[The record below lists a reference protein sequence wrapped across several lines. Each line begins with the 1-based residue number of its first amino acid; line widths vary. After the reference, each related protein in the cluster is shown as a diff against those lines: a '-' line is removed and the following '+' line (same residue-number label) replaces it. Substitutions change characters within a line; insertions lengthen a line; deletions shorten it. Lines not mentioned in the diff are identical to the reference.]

1 MLAEAKELFIR
12 EKARE
17 HIPEINEKISWSL
30 HAVKKLRVEGLR
42 KRDVEVSL
50 KECIIVEDYAM
61 EGRPLPGC
69 LILGFID
76 SDTLHAVIAI
86 DRDFDRIFVITVYK
100 PSLERWKDDW
110 KTRKAKE

>member
-42 KRDVEVSL
+42 KRDVE
-50 KECIIVEDYAM
+50 
-61 EGRPLPGC
+61 
-69 LILGFID
+69 D
-76 SDTLHAVIAI
+76 SI
-86 DRDFDRIFVITVYK
+86 YK
-100 PSLERWKDDW
+100 PSLERWKNDW